1 MVFTKKI
8 FVQGKWLI
16 LDPPPWIFLILHNK
30 GDQEVHQNYINAF
43 SQKIIVWSKWVNLE
57 TEWVSS
63 LFKYLLKHL

>member
-8 FVQGKWLI
+8 IVQGKWLI

-43 SQKIIVWSKWVNLE
+43 SQKNYRLE
-57 TEWVSS
+57 
-63 LFKYLLKHL
+63 

>member
-16 LDPPPWIFLILHNK
+16 LDPPPWIFLISHNK

-43 SQKIIVWSKWVNLE
+43 SQKNYRLE
-57 TEWVSS
+57 
-63 LFKYLLKHL
+63 